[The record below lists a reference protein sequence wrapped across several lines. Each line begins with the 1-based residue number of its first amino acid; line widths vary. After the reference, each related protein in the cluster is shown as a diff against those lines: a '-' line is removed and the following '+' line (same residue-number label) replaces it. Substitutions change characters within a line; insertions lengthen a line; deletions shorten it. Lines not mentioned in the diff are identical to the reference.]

1 MQNTSQLY
9 QDILS
14 DRNHWFEYRLDVNGA
29 GTFGE
34 DVVRSIQTKSEM
46 FQDDPEIGKAVSAEV
61 DVEMLTPS
69 VELPQM
75 AEMRPFVRVCA
86 EGRQSEW
93 IPQGVF
99 YIDTRP
105 RSKNPSAFSVL
116 TIHGFDAMMKAEQP
130 FQSNT
135 ITGDSTDTDMVDEI
149 ASILGVEVD
158 SRTYDIMA
166 NGYTVPLLTGYSCRE
181 VLGFI
186 GSMYVGSF
194 VMTEEGKL
202 RLVSILELP
211 PETNYL
217 ITEEAENITFGGD
230 RILV

>member
-1 MQNTSQLY
+1 MQETSQLY
-9 QDILS
+9 KDILAS
-14 DRNHWFEYRLDVNGA
+14 ENHWFETRLVIDGV
-29 GTFGE
+29 GE
-34 DVVRSIQTKSEM
+34 FYEDEIFSLETSTEM
-46 FQDDPEIGKAVSAEV
+46 FSGS
-61 DVEMLTPS
+61 PS
-69 VELPQM
+69 VGTAVAGEIDFSMLLPSQDIPIM
-75 AEMRPFVRVCA
+75 AALRPQVRVCNA
-86 EGRQSEW
+86 THQSEW
-93 IPQGVF
+93 LNQGIF
-99 YIDTRP
+99 FIDTRE
-105 RSKNPSAFSVL
+105 RTKDGNGLDVL
-116 TIHGFDAMMKAEQP
+116 TVHGFDAMMKAEQP

-158 SRTYDIMA
+158 PRTYDIMT
-166 NGYTVPLLTGYSCRE
+166 NGYTVPLPTGYSCRE

-186 GSMYVGSF
+186 GAMYVGSF